1 MVVGSNPASNL
12 GNMSHARINAEKSFL
27 IWDGDCAFCA
37 RCVQFIQ
44 RRIRTSAKIVAH
56 QKADLKVLG
65 LTTEQCNQALQWV
78 NSDGR
83 IRSGSRAVAELLKT
97 ANGVWP
103 VFGVLIDL
111 PVIRLFSSAIY
122 KLIAKNRQHLPGG
135 TAACALDSP
144 E

>member
-1 MVVGSNPASNL
+1 
-12 GNMSHARINAEKSFL
+12 MSSAKIHAEKSFL

-44 RRIRTSAKIVAH
+44 RRIHTSATIVAH
-56 QKADLKVLG
+56 QKADLEVLG

-78 NSDGR
+78 DSDGQ
-83 IRSGSRAVAELLKT
+83 IRSGSRAVAELLKS
-97 ANGVWP
+97 ADGVWP
-103 VFGVLIDL
+103 VLGVLIDL
-111 PVIRLFSSAIY
+111 PIIRLFSSAIY

>member
-1 MVVGSNPASNL
+1 
-12 GNMSHARINAEKSFL
+12 MSSAKIHAEKSSL

-44 RRIRTSAKIVAH
+44 RRIHTSATIVAH
-56 QKADLKVLG
+56 QKADLEVLG

-78 NSDGR
+78 DSDGQ
-83 IRSGSRAVAELLKT
+83 IRSGSRAVAELLKS
-97 ANGVWP
+97 ADGVWP
-103 VFGVLIDL
+103 VLGVLIDL
-111 PVIRLFSSAIY
+111 PIIRLFSSAIY

>member
-1 MVVGSNPASNL
+1 MVVSKN
-12 GNMSHARINAEKSFL
+12 IAEKSFL

-37 RCVQFIQ
+37 GCVKFIE

-65 LTTEQCNQALQWV
+65 LTTEQCNEALQWV
-78 NSDGR
+78 SADGQ
-83 IRSGSRAVAELLKT
+83 IRSGSRAVAELLKS
-97 ANGVWP
+97 ANGAWP

-111 PVIRLFSSAIY
+111 PGIRLISSAIY
-122 KLIAKNRQHLPGG
+122 KLVAKNRQHLPGG
-135 TAACALDSP
+135 TAACSLDLP

>member
-12 GNMSHARINAEKSFL
+12 GNMSHARTNAEKSFL

-44 RRIRTSAKIVAH
+44 RRIRTSATIVAH

-97 ANGVWP
+97 ANGAWP
-103 VFGVLIDL
+103 VLGVLIDL
-111 PVIRLFSSAIY
+111 PIIRIISSAIY

>member
-1 MVVGSNPASNL
+1 
-12 GNMSHARINAEKSFL
+12 MSSAKIHAEKSFL

-44 RRIRTSAKIVAH
+44 RRIHTSATIVAH
-56 QKADLKVLG
+56 QKADLEVLG

-78 NSDGR
+78 DSDGR
-83 IRSGSRAVAELLKT
+83 IRSGSRAVAELLKS
-97 ANGVWP
+97 ADRVWS
-103 VFGVLIDL
+103 VLGVLIDL
-111 PVIRLFSSAIY
+111 PIIRLFSSAIY

>member
-12 GNMSHARINAEKSFL
+12 GNMSRARIYAEKSFL

-44 RRIRTSAKIVAH
+44 RRIRTSATIVAH

>member
-1 MVVGSNPASNL
+1 M
-12 GNMSHARINAEKSFL
+12 
-27 IWDGDCAFCA
+27 
-37 RCVQFIQ
+37 QFIQ

-56 QKADLKVLG
+56 QKTDLKVFG

>member
-1 MVVGSNPASNL
+1 
-12 GNMSHARINAEKSFL
+12 MSDTRTSVEKSFL

-78 NSDGR
+78 NSEGK
-83 IRSGSRAVAELLKT
+83 IRSGSRAVSELLKT
-97 ANGVWP
+97 ANGAWP
-103 VFGVLIDL
+103 VLGVLIDL
-111 PVIRLFSSAIY
+111 PIIRVFSSAIY
-122 KLIAKNRQHLPGG
+122 KFIAKNRQHLPGG
-135 TAACALDSP
+135 TTACALDSSD
-144 E
+144 

>member
-1 MVVGSNPASNL
+1 MVAGSNPASNL
-12 GNMSHARINAEKSFL
+12 GNMSYARINAEKSFL

-37 RCVQFIQ
+37 RCAQFIQ
-44 RRIRTSAKIVAH
+44 RRIRTSATIVAH

-103 VFGVLIDL
+103 ALGVLIDL
-111 PVIRLFSSAIY
+111 PIIRIFSSGIY

>member
-12 GNMSHARINAEKSFL
+12 GNMSRARIYAEKSFL

-56 QKADLKVLG
+56 QKTDLKVFG